1 MPYEPDPG
9 QDAPEPERRA
19 FQASREVRHTVIRVI
34 TAHLKDGAALSWQGL
49 SFDFTGAV
57 FDGGDFSPA
66 AGLSS
71 LAPSSLVP
79 TSVSLAPCFPAARSA
94 SAEPS
99 SLVARSASLAPSFPA
114 ARSPSAAHST
124 GPIRLCSAGIA

>member
-19 FQASREVRHTVIRVI
+19 YHASREVRHTVILVI
-34 TAHLKDGAALSWQGL
+34 PAHLKDGAALSWQGL

-71 LAPSSLVP
+71 LAPSSP
-79 TSVSLAPCFPAARSA
+79 
-94 SAEPS
+94 
-99 SLVARSASLAPSFPA
+99 VATLASLAPGSLAPRSVLGEPRALAAGVASSGASFQRADGVCA
-114 ARSPSAAHST
+114 AGRARA
-124 GPIRLCSAGIA
+124 R